1 MYLVSVYETGFFV
14 FVEVSGGKMK
24 MDKKIVFFDTSLRDG
39 EQSPG
44 VSLNVQ
50 EKVAIAKQLEKLNVD
65 YIEAGFPIAS
75 KGDFEGVKAIS
86 EAVVKIGVCG
96 LARANK
102 KDIDCCYEAIKAAPK
117 KRIHTFIAT
126 SPIHMK
132 HKLKMTEAEVLDQVT
147 LAVGHARSLV
157 EDVEFSAEDAFRSE
171 LPFLIEVFE
180 RAVTAGA
187 TTLNIPDTVG
197 YATPEEYGQFIKAI
211 HGVIGDRACLSVHC
225 HNDLGLAVANSLQAI
240 QNGATQI
247 ECTINGIGERAGNA
261 SLEEIVMA
269 LETRKSIYKS
279 SHNLKISEIYKTS
292 LLVSD
297 LSGMVIQ
304 PNKAIVGKNAFL
316 HESGI
321 HQDGVLKERETYE
334 IMKPEDIGI
343 HSDNIFLGKH
353 SGRHAFKDYIEKWG
367 YSLPDDRFQKAFEEF
382 KALCDSKKDILDDDI
397 LEIVIGQIASVTKK
411 YSFKRMQ
418 LVTGDKVTSMATI
431 TMDTE
436 NGEEERP
443 GIGKGPVD
451 AMLIAIDNFLD
462 YTPKLVDYKIQAI
475 TKGRDA
481 QGLVHVKV
489 SLDGKI
495 FSGRGLSVNVLE
507 SSAKAYIDAINKI
520 ERFHEIG
527 GTCNGY
533 DNYRE
538 DTSGTL

>member
-1 MYLVSVYETGFFV
+1 MT
-14 FVEVSGGKMK
+14 KN
-24 MDKKIVFFDTSLRDG
+24 IIFFDTTLRDG

-50 EKVAIAKQLEKLNVD
+50 EKVAIAKQLEKMNVD

-75 KGDFEGVKAIS
+75 KGDFEGVKAIA
-86 EAVVKIGVCG
+86 EAVKEIGVCG

-117 KRIHTFIAT
+117 RRIHTFIAT
-126 SPIHMK
+126 SPIHMA
-132 HKLKMTEAEVLDQVT
+132 HKLKMTEDEVVEQVAM
-147 LAVGHARSLV
+147 AVSYARGLV

-171 LPFLIEVFE
+171 IPFLIRVFE
-180 RAVTAGA
+180 TAVEAGA

-197 YATPEEYGQFIKAI
+197 YATPDEYGRFIKAI
-211 HGVIGDRACLSVHC
+211 HDVIGDRAKLSVHC

-240 QNGATQI
+240 QNGAVQI

-269 LETRKSIYKS
+269 LETRKSIYEA
-279 SHNLKISEIYKTS
+279 SHNLNIKEIYKTS
-292 LLVSD
+292 KLVSD

-343 HSDNIFLGKH
+343 YGNNIFLGKH
-353 SGRHAFKDYIEKWG
+353 SGRHAFRDYIEKMG
-367 YSLPDDRFQKAFEEF
+367 YQLTDDKFQKAFSEF
-382 KALCDSKKDILDDDI
+382 KHLCDTKKDILDDDI
-397 LEIVIGQIASVTKK
+397 MEIVIGQLTVGQKK
-411 YSFKRMQ
+411 FEFNKLQ
-418 LVTGDKVTSMATI
+418 LVTGDQVTSMATI
-431 TMDTE
+431 AIET
-436 NGEEERP
+436 GEGVEEKA
-443 GIGKGPVD
+443 GIGHGPVD
-451 AMLIAIDNFLD
+451 AIVTAVNSFIGYN
-462 YTPKLVDYKIQAI
+462 PKLIDYQIQSI

-489 SLDGKI
+489 TQDGKVY
-495 FSGRGLSVNVLE
+495 SGRGLSVNILE

-520 ERFHEIG
+520 ERYKETG
-527 GTCNGY
+527 GESNGNDHY
-533 DNYRE
+533 GKNISS
-538 DTSGTL
+538 TF

>member
-1 MYLVSVYETGFFV
+1 
-14 FVEVSGGKMK
+14 
-24 MDKKIVFFDTSLRDG
+24 MDNRIVFFDTTLRDG

-86 EAVVKIGVCG
+86 EAVTSIGVCG

-126 SPIHMK
+126 SPIHMA
-132 HKLKMTEAEVLDQVT
+132 HKLKMTEAEVLEQVT
-147 LAVGHARSLV
+147 LAVSHARSLV

-171 LPFLIEVFE
+171 LPFLIQVFE
-180 RAVTAGA
+180 HAIAAGA

-197 YATPEEYGQFIKAI
+197 YATPEEFGQFIKAI
-211 HGVIGDRACLSVHC
+211 HDAVGDKAKLSVHC

-240 QNGATQI
+240 QNGATQV

-269 LETRKSIYKS
+269 VETRKSIFNVV
-279 SHNLKISEIYKTS
+279 HNLKIDEIYKTS
-292 LLVSD
+292 RLVSD
-297 LSGMVIQ
+297 LSGMVVQ

-343 HSDNIFLGKH
+343 HSNNIFLGKH
-353 SGRHAFKDYIEKWG
+353 SGRHAFRDYIEKWG
-367 YSLPDDRFQKAFEEF
+367 YQLSDGKFQKAFEEF
-382 KALCDSKKDILDDDI
+382 KHLCDTKKDILDDDI
-397 LEIVIGQIASVTKK
+397 LEIIIGQLTGGQKK
-411 YSFKRMQ
+411 FDFNKLQ
-418 LVTGDKVTSMATI
+418 LVTGDQVTSMATVTI
-431 TMDTE
+431 ATKD
-436 NGEEERP
+436 GADERA
-443 GIGKGPVD
+443 GIGNGPVD
-451 AMLIAIDNFLD
+451 AIITAINSFLP
-462 YTPKLVDYKIQAI
+462 YNPKLSDYQIQSI

-489 SLDGKI
+489 VHDGKLY
-495 FSGRGLSVNVLE
+495 SGRGLSINILE

-520 ERFHEIG
+520 ERYQEVG
-527 GTCNGY
+527 G
-533 DNYRE
+533 
-538 DTSGTL
+538 DTHGNDHYGENISSTL

>member
-1 MYLVSVYETGFFV
+1 MRRDFLIF
-14 FVEVSGGKMK
+14 GGMM
-24 MDKKIVFFDTSLRDG
+24 MDKKIVFFDTTLRDG

-50 EKVAIAKQLEKLNVD
+50 EKVAIAKQLEKMNVD

-75 KGDFEGVKAIS
+75 KGDFEGVKAI
-86 EAVVKIGVCG
+86 AQVVTKIGVCG

-126 SPIHMK
+126 SYIHMA
-132 HKLKMTEAEVLDQVT
+132 HKLKMTKAQVLDQVS
-147 LAVGHARSLV
+147 LAVGHAKSLV

-180 RAVTAGA
+180 RAIAAGA

-197 YATPEEYGQFIKAI
+197 YATPEEYGNFIKAI
-211 HGVIGDRACLSVHC
+211 HDAVGDRAVLSVHC

-240 QNGATQI
+240 QNGARQV

-261 SLEEIVMA
+261 SLEEIVMG
-269 LETRKSIYKS
+269 LETRKSIFKA
-279 SHNLKISEIYKTS
+279 SHQLKIDEIYKTS

-321 HQDGVLKERETYE
+321 HQDGVLKERATYE

-343 HSDNIFLGKH
+343 HGDNIFLGKH

-367 YSLPDDRFQKAFEEF
+367 YSLAEDHFQKAFEEF
-382 KALCDSKKDILDDDI
+382 KDLCDSKKDILDDDI
-397 LEIVIGQIASVTKK
+397 LEIVIGQIAPTKKK

-431 TMDTE
+431 TMDTDS
-436 NGEEERP
+436 GQEERP

-451 AMLIAIDNFLD
+451 AILIAIDNFLD
-462 YTPKLVDYKIQAI
+462 YTPKLIDYKIQAI

-489 SLDGKI
+489 AYGDKI
-495 FSGRGLSVNVLE
+495 YSGRGLSVNVLE

-520 ERFHEIG
+520 ERYHEAG
-527 GTCNGY
+527 GISNGY
-533 DNYRE
+533 DNYGKN
-538 DTSGTL
+538 TSSTL

>member
-1 MYLVSVYETGFFV
+1 MMT
-14 FVEVSGGKMK
+14 
-24 MDKKIVFFDTSLRDG
+24 KKIVFFDTTLRDG

-50 EKVAIAKQLEKLNVD
+50 EKVAIAKQLEQLNVD

-75 KGDFEGVKAIS
+75 KGDFEGVKAIA
-86 EAVVKIGVCG
+86 EAVKSIGVCG
-96 LARANK
+96 LARANT
-102 KDIDCCYEAIKAAPK
+102 KDIDCCYDAIKAAPK

-132 HKLKMTEAEVLDQVT
+132 YKLKMTEEEVLDQVT
-147 LAVGHARSLV
+147 KAVGHARSLV
-157 EDVEFSAEDAFRSE
+157 DDVEFSAEDAFRSD
-171 LPFLIEVFE
+171 LPFLIRVFE
-180 RAVTAGA
+180 RAVEAGA

-197 YATPEEYGQFIKAI
+197 YATPEEFGSFIKAI
-211 HGVIGDRACLSVHC
+211 HDALGDKACLSVHC

-240 QNGATQI
+240 QNGATQV

-269 LETRKSIYKS
+269 LETRKSIFKAEHS
-279 SHNLKISEIYKTS
+279 LKLDEIFKTS

-353 SGRHAFKDYIEKWG
+353 SGRHAFRDYIEKWG
-367 YSLPDDRFQKAFEEF
+367 YELSDDRFQKAFEEF
-382 KALCDSKKDILDDDI
+382 KNLCDSKKDILDDDI
-397 LEIVIGQIASVTKK
+397 LEIVIGQLTGGKK
-411 YSFKRMQ
+411 KFAFNRMQ
-418 LVTGDKVTSMATI
+418 LVTGDKVTSMATV
-431 TMDTE
+431 TMDTQS
-436 NGEEERP
+436 GEEERA
-443 GIGKGPVD
+443 GIGNGPVD
-451 AMLIAIDNFLD
+451 AIMTAVNSFLD
-462 YTPKLVDYKIQAI
+462 YSPKLVDYQIQAI

-489 SLDGKI
+489 ACDGKI
-495 FSGRGLSVNVLE
+495 YSGRGLSVNVLE

-520 ERFHEIG
+520 ERYQEAG
-527 GTCNGY
+527 GDSHGY

-538 DTSGTL
+538 DTSSTL

>member
-1 MYLVSVYETGFFV
+1 MNR
-14 FVEVSGGKMK
+14 
-24 MDKKIVFFDTSLRDG
+24 KIVFFDTTLRDG

-75 KGDFEGVKAIS
+75 KGDFEGVKAIA
-86 EAVVKIGVCG
+86 EAIKNVGVCG
-96 LARANK
+96 LARANE

-117 KRIHTFIAT
+117 RRIHTFIAT
-126 SPIHMK
+126 SPIHMQ
-132 HKLKMTEAEVLDQVT
+132 HKLKMTEAEVLEQVT
-147 LAVGHARSLV
+147 KAVSHAKSLV

-171 LPFLIEVFE
+171 LPFLIEVFK
-180 RAVTAGA
+180 RAIAAGA

-197 YATPEEYGQFIKAI
+197 YATPEEFGRFIKAI
-211 HGVIGDRACLSVHC
+211 HDAVGDQAILSVHC

-261 SLEEIVMA
+261 SLEEIAMA
-269 LETRKSIYKS
+269 LETRKSVFKVTHDLQIKEIYKS
-279 SHNLKISEIYKTS
+279 SR
-292 LLVSD
+292 LVSD
-297 LSGMVIQ
+297 LSGMTVQ

-343 HSDNIFLGKH
+343 HGNNIFLGKH
-353 SGRHAFKDYIEKWG
+353 SGRHAFRDYIEKWG
-367 YSLPDDRFQKAFEEF
+367 YHLPEEQFQNAFQEF
-382 KALCDSKKDILDDDI
+382 KHLCDTKKDILDDDI
-397 LEIVIGQIASVTKK
+397 MEIVIGQLTGGQTKFNFNK
-411 YSFKRMQ
+411 LQ
-418 LVTGDKVTSMATI
+418 LVTGDQLTSMATVTI
-431 TMDTE
+431 SR
-436 NGEEERP
+436 GEAVEERA
-443 GIGKGPVD
+443 GIGHGPVD
-451 AMLIAIDNFLD
+451 AIITAINSFLD
-462 YTPKLVDYKIQAI
+462 YNPKLVDYQIQSI

-489 SLDGKI
+489 SNEGKI
-495 FSGRGLSVNVLE
+495 YSGRGLSINILE

-520 ERFHEIG
+520 ERYQEIG
-527 GTCNGY
+527 GESNGD
-533 DNYRE
+533 DNHRE
-538 DTSGTL
+538 NISCACQESSC